1 MRRILLFLMLL
12 CTSVSA
18 NAAENEIKIG
28 LSTGSQ
34 YNNNVGNV
42 SSGNK
47 RDAFSFD
54 FGPTIAFDSSATV
67 YELSAKYSPRVR
79 IFTRDSKRDVVNVN
93 HDLNLRSEY
102 RPNERWTLGLS
113 DAFHVQEDGDRDTN
127 EGIQIDLDGSGDKQT
142 LRNAL
147 RANVRYGATPRMS
160 LFANGGYTIVSRED
174 KDLSDSQQFSG
185 SFRGNYAGGA
195 KDTFGAGVAAQH
207 QRLIIDNKNTT
218 EKSSNDYYGFF
229 LTWDHRFSPLTGVS
243 AAGGPTW
250 VVSEREGDRRINS
263 EYFARMN
270 VFTEYDKGSA
280 SISYQRSSSE
290 FADTSTAY
298 LIDMV
303 TVKADWKASRK
314 MVLAIKGGWNRRI
327 AIRKFENSSFTFSNK
342 VIQWQAAASVSYQL
356 TRELMSSLT
365 VDYLNQNLSE
375 DSGSVDRF
383 LATIR
388 FHYNARAYRF

>member
-1 MRRILLFLMLL
+1 M
-12 CTSVSA
+12 S
-18 NAAENEIKIG
+18 
-28 LSTGSQ
+28 
-34 YNNNVGNV
+34 
-42 SSGNK
+42 
-47 RDAFSFD
+47 
-54 FGPTIAFDSSATV
+54 
-67 YELSAKYSPRVR
+67 
-79 IFTRDSKRDVVNVN
+79 

-113 DAFHVQEDGDRDTN
+113 DAFHVQEDADRDTN

-174 KDLSDSQQFSG
+174 KDLSDSQKFSG

-229 LTWDHRFSPLTGVS
+229 LTWDHRFTPLTGVS

-290 FADTSTAY
+290 FANTSTAY

-303 TVKADWKASRK
+303 DVKADWKASRK
-314 MVLAIKGGWNRRI
+314 MVLAVKGGWNQRI
-327 AIRKFENSSFTFSNK
+327 AIRKFESSSFTFSNK

-356 TRELMSSLT
+356 MRELMGSLT

-375 DSGSVDRF
+375 DSGSVDRIR
-383 LATIR
+383 ATIR
-388 FHYNARAYRF
+388 FYYNARAYRF

>member
-28 LSTGSQ
+28 LTTGSQ
-34 YNNNVGNV
+34 YNNNVANV

-47 RDAFSFD
+47 RDAFSFE

-67 YELSAKYSPRVR
+67 YELSAKYFPRVR
-79 IFTRDSKRDVVNVN
+79 IFTRSSKRDADVS

-113 DAFHVQEDGDRDTN
+113 DAFHVQEDADRDTN

-160 LFANGGYTIVSRED
+160 LFANGGYTIVLRED

-207 QRLIIDNKNTT
+207 QRLIIDNKTAT

-229 LTWDHRFSPLTGVS
+229 LTWDHRFTPLTGVS

-250 VVSEREGDRRINS
+250 VVSEREGDRRIKS

-290 FADTSTAY
+290 FANTSTAY

-303 TVKADWKASRK
+303 NVKADWKASRK
-314 MVLAIKGGWNRRI
+314 MVLAVKGGWNQRI
-327 AIRKFENSSFTFSNK
+327 AIRKFANSSFTVSNK

-375 DSGSVDRF
+375 ESGSVDRIR
-383 LATIR
+383 ATIR